1 MMKKFYRLPSGWGG
15 GICEALGYKTNTDPA
30 FYRILF
36 VIGALFG
43 TGIFAVLY
51 LLIWIFTEEKEI

>member
-1 MMKKFYRLPSGWGG
+1 MKKFYRLPSGWGA
-15 GICEALGYKTNTDPA
+15 GICEALGYNTNVDPA

-43 TGIFAVLY
+43 TGVFAVLY
-51 LLIWIFTEEKEI
+51 LLI